1 MPQIQKESVRRK
13 IIKEARA
20 AFLVSGYQNTSM
32 RQIAQKSEMTV
43 GNLYRYFENKASLF
57 GAIVDPFLE
66 EIDKVL
72 KETTKDWVSLKT
84 TPTGVFEL
92 TGVQYELAVD
102 KMVRFLVRTIR
113 KHREE
118 SILVL
123 SKSQGYHYGNTL
135 QDTVGWIH
143 AIFVEQE
150 RALGRTVNPLYTK
163 AVAKGFLEG
172 LILMIQEAKSDEE
185 AEEVLTKLI
194 AHYFFLPKD
203 GLEGKE

>member
-1 MPQIQKESVRRK
+1 MPQIQKESVRKR
-13 IIKEARA
+13 IMKEAKA

-72 KETTKDWVSLKT
+72 KETTKDWVSLQ
-84 TPTGVFEL
+84 TPPKGVFNFSGKPYQDAIVNM
-92 TGVQYELAVD
+92 T
-102 KMVRFLVRTIR
+102 RFLVRTIR
-113 KHREE
+113 QHRDE

-123 SKSQGYHYGNTL
+123 SKSQGYHSTNTI

-143 AIFVEQE
+143 AIFVERE
-150 RALGRTVNPLYTK
+150 RALGKEPNAVYTR
-163 AVAKGFLEG
+163 AISSGFLES
-172 LILMIQEAKSDEE
+172 LIVMIQESKSDAE
-185 AEEVLTKLI
+185 AEAVLTQLI
-194 AHYFFLPKD
+194 EHYFQISTSF
-203 GLEGKE
+203 GQ